1 MFYWRGKNI
10 HTHTLYLSTDTLC
23 FAPMIIH
30 IFRYVTPLP
39 LALVSSGF
47 RCGDTFM
54 GALAAAVCLGK
65 DMREAAEIASEAAA
79 LSAASEA
86 AVSPQLSGMGV
97 L

>member
-1 MFYWRGKNI
+1 
-10 HTHTLYLSTDTLC
+10 
-23 FAPMIIH
+23 
-30 IFRYVTPLP
+30 
-39 LALVSSGF
+39 
-47 RCGDTFM
+47 M